1 MSSVPRS
8 RSTFLPSAV
17 PPRYSRKELTPV
29 ALNLSS
35 ANSEYDLGGKPDL
48 ALFQWSA
55 RCSKAAPR
63 VGVGGGDDGVAATVS
78 CRARPG
84 SDNEDMAEK
93 EAIRRWALTW
103 REFGP
108 ELERIR
114 LREVRDQDNL
124 LSLRLLARAF
134 NHATSTQPPG

>member
-1 MSSVPRS
+1 
-8 RSTFLPSAV
+8 
-17 PPRYSRKELTPV
+17 
-29 ALNLSS
+29 
-35 ANSEYDLGGKPDL
+35 
-48 ALFQWSA
+48 
-55 RCSKAAPR
+55 
-63 VGVGGGDDGVAATVS
+63 
-78 CRARPG
+78 
-84 SDNEDMAEK
+84 MAEK

-134 NHATSTQPPG
+134 NHATSTQPPGDSSGLVEMQRHLAKLRQ